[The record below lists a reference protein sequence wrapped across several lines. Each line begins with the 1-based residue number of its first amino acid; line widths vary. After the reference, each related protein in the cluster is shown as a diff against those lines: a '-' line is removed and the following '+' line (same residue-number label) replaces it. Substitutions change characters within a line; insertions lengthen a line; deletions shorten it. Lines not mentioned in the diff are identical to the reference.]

1 MMNIEPN
8 YCSFEQCKSLK
19 EKGLNIL
26 NYRSGYHGDFGELK
40 EDTYPFLGTYTFL
53 ENVLIRNNADWE
65 IQRPEQWQVVEWFFK
80 TYNINIQPYQVC
92 DEDENY
98 PNFFSEINNK
108 GKIIELGFFKNR
120 EEATS
125 KAIDY
130 TLKKL
135 I

>member
-19 EKGLNIL
+19 EKGFDIPTIHWYHRETKKFNTNALLFSMNKL
-26 NYRSGYHGDFGELK
+26 TDNY
-40 EDTYPFLGTYTFL
+40 
-53 ENVLIRNNADWE
+53 AA
-65 IQRPEQWQVVEWFFK
+65 PEQWQVVEWFFEK
-80 TYNINIQPYQVC
+80 YNINIQPYQITN
-92 DEDENY
+92 DSEYY
-98 PNFFSEINNK
+98 PDFFSEINNK
-108 GKIIELGFFKNR
+108 GEIIEIGWSKTR
-120 EEATS
+120 EEAIS